1 MSGIQ
6 KHRTAFGGFLR
17 HAEEGVALVAY
28 VGDTPEQAD
37 DQPAPA
43 VLASE
48 LLDIARRGGQ
58 RLCRSTFALA
68 FLDGDR
74 AYRETLTQQELADV
88 PVVCGVVVLA
98 PVRRDFAVL
107 VVIGAARQ
115 DDADFTIAVGQ
126 SLVSGRGIGGVG
138 SF

>member
-6 KHRTAFGGFLR
+6 KDRTAFRSFLR

-43 VLASE
+43 VLASK

-58 RLCRSTFALA
+58 GLCRSAFTLA
-68 FLDGDR
+68 FVDGDG

-98 PVRRDFAVL
+98 LVRRDFAVF
-107 VVIGAARQ
+107 VVIGAERQ
-115 DDADFTIAVGQ
+115 DDADFTVGVGQ
-126 SLVSGRGIGGVG
+126 SLVSGR
-138 SF
+138 